1 MRSQDLQLWADRRLV
16 MRESPIHGIGTFA
29 IEPIAAGDVLTRVT
43 GGLIVSSPERAT
55 GMDGLATEVY
65 AEDQVGPD
73 LFRVWPKFID
83 YHFNHSCEPS
93 VVESAADGTQ
103 VALRDIP
110 ADEELTIDYL
120 FQVGGRWPDHSCRCG
135 SRACRNPAP
144 RST

>member
-43 GGLIVSSPERAT
+43 GGLIVSAPERAT
-55 GMDGLATEVY
+55 GMHGLATEVY

-103 VALRDIP
+103 VALRDIT

-120 FQVGGRWPDHSCRCG
+120 FQVGGRWPDHPCRCG

-144 RST
+144 RTT

>member
-1 MRSQDLQLWADRRLV
+1 

-43 GGLIVSSPERAT
+43 GGLIVSAAERAS
-55 GMDGLATEVY
+55 GMHGLAVEVY

-93 VVESAADGTQ
+93 VVESASDGTQ
-103 VALRDIP
+103 VAVRGIT
-110 ADEELTIDYL
+110 AGEELTIDYL
-120 FQVGGRWPDHSCRCG
+120 FQVGGRWPDHHCRCG

-144 RST
+144 RTT